1 MRTYYIFNINKS
13 LSYIYQKN
21 PYKIYKML
29 EEIYHTCDKD
39 LVLTYK
45 FFEQVAYPFDKNKIN
60 SYLKNKYSYEKEYD
74 YNNNMH
80 IYLSSKETSKIL
92 INNTHIKIKTNIN
105 YPIFFD
111 GIDNYQDNLFVCDFQ
126 NKDYFWLDEIHK
138 KDCQNKEYL
147 VK

>member
-60 SYLKNKYSYEKEYD
+60 SYLKNKYSYE
-74 YNNNMH
+74 NM
-80 IYLSSKETSKIL
+80 IIIIICMFTYL
-92 INNTHIKIKTNIN
+92 
-105 YPIFFD
+105 
-111 GIDNYQDNLFVCDFQ
+111 Q
-126 NKDYFWLDEIHK
+126 K
-138 KDCQNKEYL
+138 KHLKFL
-147 VK
+147 